1 MKSLEPKIEEI
12 EYVDE
17 LSKEPM
23 DDPIGNEFDKVVE
36 NRLLMA
42 IEIVRVAKGIT

>member
-1 MKSLEPKIEEI
+1 MKNLEPKIEEI
-12 EYVDE
+12 EYVDGFSE
-17 LSKEPM
+17 EPM